1 MAVVAGLFD
10 SQADAD
16 LVMNDILRMNI
27 DDLES
32 RVYNGG
38 GQTGTGD
45 DRPTM
50 VFPFV
55 PNTGNNMGMSGAAV
69 VPGSGDVDWLGELD
83 EVERAFYL
91 EGMKEGAT
99 LAVVRVPDEHAQH
112 IRLAMSK
119 ANARTYVDD

>member
-16 LVMNDILRMNI
+16 LVMNEILHMNI
-27 DDLES
+27 DGLES

-38 GQTGTGD
+38 GQANTAGD
-45 DRPTM
+45 DRPAM
-50 VFPFV
+50 IFPFV

-69 VPGSGDVDWLGELD
+69 VPGNVDWFDGVE

-91 EGMKEGAT
+91 EGVREGAT
-99 LAVVRVPDEHAQH
+99 LAVINVPDDHAEHV
-112 IRLAMSK
+112 RLAMRK
-119 ANARTYVDD
+119 ANARTYVKD

>member
-16 LVMNDILRMNI
+16 LVMNEIFRMNI
-27 DDLES
+27 DGLES
-32 RVYNGG
+32 RIYDGG
-38 GQTGTGD
+38 GQAGTGE
-45 DRPTM
+45 DRPAM
-50 VFPFV
+50 IFPFV

-69 VPGSGDVDWLGELD
+69 VPGSDVDWMGELD

-99 LAVVRVPDEHAQH
+99 LAVLRVPDDHVEHV
-112 IRLAMSK
+112 RLAMLK